1 MKQIAFR
8 MVAICFGLALS
19 VLMVEGLLRLLP
31 VASGVFAEPVNAGS
45 PVFHFTPDRDFIWS
59 RDWNF
64 SIVNRGRTNNAGF
77 VNDQDYVADGRQPL
91 IGVVGDSYVEAFMV
105 PYPQTFHG
113 RLGAALAGT
122 RGVYSFAA
130 SGAPLSQ
137 YLVWMRYAR
146 ELYHVD
152 ALVVSVCGN
161 DFDESLAEFK
171 VGPGL
176 HLYVDQDGDL
186 VLKRFDYAPGS
197 IRRVVLA
204 SALARYLLLNL
215 HADVTLAG
223 WLGGLGV
230 GSAQAALPAYVGNV
244 PAAVDAQRLA
254 QSRRVLDAFF
264 RDLPVYAD
272 LPTSRILFVV
282 DGVRYPA
289 NAPVLSES
297 FFGRMRVQFMAEAR
311 RRGYAVIDADDIFVP
326 YFIAHPTARF
336 EWPTDNH
343 WNPLAHGLIAQAI
356 LDSEW
361 LYGLNHTYSP

>member
-8 MVAICFGLALS
+8 MVAMVFGLALS
-19 VLMVEGLLRLLP
+19 VGMIEAVLRLLP
-31 VASGVFAEPVNAGS
+31 VSSGVFAEPVNAAA
-45 PVFHFTPDRDFIWS
+45 PVFHFTPDRAFTWS

-77 VNDQDYVADGRQPL
+77 VNDQAYVAAGRRPL

-113 RLGAALAGT
+113 RLAAALAET

-146 ELYHVD
+146 EVYGAE

-176 HLYVDQDGDL
+176 HLYVDQGGEL
-186 VLKRFDYAPGS
+186 VLTRFDYAPGAL
-197 IRRVVLA
+197 RRLVLM

-223 WLGGLGV
+223 WWAGLGI
-230 GSAQAALPAYVGNV
+230 GAAQAAPPAYVGNV
-244 PAAVDAQRLA
+244 PATVDAHRLA
-254 QSRRVLDAFF
+254 QSRRALDAFF
-264 RDLPVYAD
+264 RDLPAYAG
-272 LPTSRILFVV
+272 LPSRRILFVV

-289 NAPVLSES
+289 NVPALSQS
-297 FFGRMRVQFMAEAR
+297 FFGRMRGQFMVEAR
-311 RRGYAVIDADDIFVP
+311 RRGYAVIDADDVFIP
-326 YFIAHPTARF
+326 YAVAHPAARF

-356 LDSEW
+356 LDSAW
-361 LYGLNHTYSP
+361 LEGLGR